1 MIVTLARWDFILQ
14 GCQLDLVILSGLA
27 IVFIN
32 RAIKKTVMQ
41 AFLSLTSGF
50 NSARWLD
57 AIPGSSFTWLIVP
70 IMLNLLRVE
79 KMTSSTA
86 LCESAA

>member
-1 MIVTLARWDFILQ
+1 
-14 GCQLDLVILSGLA
+14 
-27 IVFIN
+27 
-32 RAIKKTVMQ
+32 MQ

-86 LCESAA
+86 RGSPLRDGMIRGG